1 MNSNFELTDE
11 VYTDTTYKSLTSSDK
26 IKLIQ
31 TKRFFSIYK
40 KDTKEDKL
48 YRVDYYQDKNKTTV
62 QLCLDVTK
70 KLGIYDPDEEIWE
83 IVKKITATDLTP
95 AERKALI
102 DLLL

>member
-1 MNSNFELTDE
+1 MNSNFDLTGE
-11 VYTDTTYKSLTSSDK
+11 VYTDTSYKSLTSSNK
-26 IKLIQ
+26 TKLIQ
-31 TKRFFSIYK
+31 TKRFFTIYK
-40 KDTKEDKL
+40 KDTKTDKL

-70 KLGIYDPDEEIWE
+70 KLARYDPDEEIWE

-102 DLLL
+102 DIFV